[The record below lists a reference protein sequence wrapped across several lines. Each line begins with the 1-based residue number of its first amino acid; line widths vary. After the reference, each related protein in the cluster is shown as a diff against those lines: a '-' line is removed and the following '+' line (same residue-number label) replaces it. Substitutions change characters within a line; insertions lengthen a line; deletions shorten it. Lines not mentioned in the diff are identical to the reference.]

1 MSFRQSLSEGV
12 VVGIVRIRIPPTL
25 VIIPSTTESMGG
37 SSCDERTP
45 PLKVV
50 LGAFGGGSS
59 KSEPSSTTLAAATEA
74 AGGEGSPSPVAYI
87 LGTSY
92 FATPRLLGANTS
104 GVNRR
109 SSVLRLNKDGRVPM
123 EDRKGPFDHF
133 RPKSLVLSVS
143 FRVFFRRDDRASIR
157 GSRRMHYL
165 SRSHTTS
172 SPRVPTPPPPPHRKI
187 NDDVPSGK
195 KTVRVTAINI
205 STTLSNYFSDQLCF
219 EQKIEEMVDSGYM
232 TPAEADD
239 KNEEWESSEWR
250 LRMDLLPKKIGFAL
264 IRYHACT
271 ALMRFY
277 EYVAARHVLR
287 VADGGGDASA
297 HSARSSSGGGGGG
310 DPSCNFYSQE
320 RAIDIMDR
328 LTRDPF
334 QASLRTSQILRKRE
348 HANGRVISSTDGS
361 EIPTSRELARRMFS
375 TCMWAN
381 VIPFL
386 AELTVQQGVLIYG
399 YGAYY
404 MAKHRKRKKRESS
417 STEKEEEAGGGGG
430 GSKECDDEGEGEEE
444 EEDKHDEK
452 AYALSL
458 YFRSCHLTVA
468 RSASWLVASA
478 GGAAGSVVL
487 PGWGTVFG
495 IQIGDAVAGALF
507 D

>member
-1 MSFRQSLSEGV
+1 MVIGAIV
-12 VVGIVRIRIPPTL
+12 VVDDSRGI
-25 VIIPSTTESMGG
+25 GG
-37 SSCDERTP
+37 W
-45 PLKVV
+45 
-50 LGAFGGGSS
+50 GGGGGS
-59 KSEPSSTTLAAATEA
+59 PS
-74 AGGEGSPSPVAYI
+74 SPVAHI
-87 LGTSY
+87 LGTSD
-92 FATPRLLGANTS
+92 FATPRLLGANNN
-104 GVNRR
+104 GGNNPRR
-109 SSVLRLNKDGRVPM
+109 SSVSRLNKDGRVPM

-133 RPKSLVLSVS
+133 RPKSLMLSVS
-143 FRVFFRRDDRASIR
+143 LSFLGVHNIRDIEKYTTFVAQSHTK
-157 GSRRMHYL
+157 SNL
-165 SRSHTTS
+165 SRAL
-172 SPRVPTPPPPPHRKI
+172 PPPPRKLTMHLPI
-187 NDDVPSGK
+187 ENGK

-219 EQKIEEMVDSGYM
+219 EQKIEEMVDSGYI
-232 TPAEADD
+232 TPTMADD

-250 LRMDLLPKKIGFAL
+250 LRMDMLPQKIGYAL

-287 VADGGGDASA
+287 VAVDGGGGDVATA
-297 HSARSSSGGGGGG
+297 HSTRSSSVGGGGGGG
-310 DPSCNFYSQE
+310 DYYNHSSNNVSQQE
-320 RAIDIMDR
+320 RAVDIMDR

-334 QASLRTSQILRKRE
+334 QASLRTSQILRKQE
-348 HANGRVISSTDGS
+348 HANGKVISSTDGCT
-361 EIPTSRELARRMFS
+361 EISTSRELARRMFS

-404 MAKHRKRKKRESS
+404 TAKHRRRKKRESS
-417 STEKEEEAGGGGG
+417 STEREEEEAGGGGG
-430 GSKECDDEGEGEEE
+430 SEECDDEGGWGGGEE

-507 D
+507 E